1 MTSFRRSESIKISL
15 LLLFFHALITACGE
29 SSTTEETFII
39 DSAYLESTTTTN
51 PPTTTTHPLV
61 AYPIQIPDG
70 IEIKVGEL
78 FSYESFNW
86 QLLFPWNFEVSN
98 PEIVDGDG
106 TICAITSDDVF
117 SILGISPGSC
127 SLKYPSANGTN
138 KGFIFLT
145 ITVVAS

>member
-1 MTSFRRSESIKISL
+1 MTSFRRSESIKVSL
-15 LLLFFHALITACGE
+15 LLLFLCALITACGGSSE
-29 SSTTEETFII
+29 SEETFII

-61 AYPIQIPDG
+61 AYPIQIPNG

-106 TICAITSDDVF
+106 TICAIVSEDVF
-117 SILGISPGSC
+117 SVSGISPG
-127 SLKYPSANGTN
+127 
-138 KGFIFLT
+138 
-145 ITVVAS
+145 